1 MNNNEISNQRLIVL
15 ILAGFALIATVMD
28 SYFVVMQT
36 QQAVVF
42 QFREIV
48 RVVDKP
54 GLHFKVPFVQFIGV
68 FEKRVLAVDAPSQE
82 ILTAE
87 QKPLEVDAFARYRI
101 VDPVLFFQR
110 LRDEGVARDRLGS
123 ILNASLR
130 SVMGKV
136 KMAALLSPERGEIM
150 GRIRGQLNDEVK
162 DFGIEIVDVRIRRTD
177 LPQKTS
183 DAVFARMRSQR
194 EQEAAQIRATGKQEA
209 LEITSEA
216 DRQATVIMAEAQG
229 QAEKLKGEGDRKA
242 LEIMAEATNKD
253 PQFFAFWR
261 SMAAYREGLKPD
273 NTVYVL
279 SPDSEFFRYMNN
291 NVGK

>member
-1 MNNNEISNQRLIVL
+1 MNNKEISNQSLIIWL
-15 ILAGFALIATVMD
+15 LAGFFFIYAVLD

-42 QFREIV
+42 QFREVV
-48 RVVDKP
+48 RVANTP
-54 GLHFKVPFVQFIGV
+54 GLHFKVPFIQSVGV

-101 VDPVLFFQR
+101 TDPVLFFQR

-130 SVMGKV
+130 SVMGTV
-136 KMAALLSPERGEIM
+136 KMAALLSSERVSIM
-150 GRIRGQLNDEVK
+150 GRIREQLNFEVK

-194 EQEAAQIRATGKQEA
+194 EQEAAQNSRH
-209 LEITSEA
+209 
-216 DRQATVIMAEAQG
+216 RQAG
-229 QAEKLKGEGDRKA
+229 
-242 LEIMAEATNKD
+242 
-253 PQFFAFWR
+253 
-261 SMAAYREGLKPD
+261 
-273 NTVYVL
+273 
-279 SPDSEFFRYMNN
+279 SP
-291 NVGK
+291 

>member
-1 MNNNEISNQRLIVL
+1 MNNQEISNQRLAIW
-15 ILAGFALIATVMD
+15 IIAAVVFIAAIAN

-54 GLHFKVPFVQFIGV
+54 GLHLKVPFIQSVGF

-101 VDPVLFFQR
+101 TDPVLFFQR
-110 LRDEGVARDRLGS
+110 LRDEQIARDRLGS
-123 ILNASLR
+123 LLNASLR
-130 SVMGKV
+130 SVMGTV
-136 KMAALLSPERGEIM
+136 KMISLLSPERVAIM
-150 GRIRGQLNDEVK
+150 GRIRDQLNGEAK

-216 DRQATVIMAEAQG
+216 DRQATVIIAEAKG
-229 QAEKLKGEGDRKA
+229 SAEKLKGEGDRKA

-261 SMAAYREGLKPD
+261 SLSAYHEGLRPD

-279 SPDSEFFRYMNN
+279 SPDSSFFRYFNSTA
-291 NVGK
+291 K